1 MSSKGALT
9 ARGIQA
15 LKPGEWAA
23 DPGARGAGR
32 LQVIKLKSGALG
44 WYFRYTRNDG
54 KRDALPL
61 GTELTL
67 AEARS
72 RASLLSKQYQA
83 GSRDLR
89 DVLKADEKA
98 RLELL
103 QSSAAAEEK
112 TRRQAE
118 NTLGVLLMAY
128 CDQLKRAGKE
138 SEPEIRKALKR
149 HVETPW
155 PKIWN
160 KPATKV
166 EPDDLLQVI
175 ARLVDAGKL
184 REAGKQRSYIRAAYS
199 AAISARHDPASV
211 DHLRALK
218 ITSNPARDLVTIN
231 GSSQSRERNLTL
243 DELRSYWKHISAPGF
258 RYGPLMQ
265 FHLLTGA
272 QRIKQLSRVTRPA
285 DLDLDT
291 SIIRLYDKKG
301 RRKIARVHDVPLIPD
316 AIKALSA
323 MGNGPFVFSL
333 TNGASPANLEGMGN
347 GIDLVN
353 KSMTD
358 AGELPGGRFTAR
370 DIRRTV
376 ETRLAAAGISLE
388 DRGHLQSHGLGGVQ
402 KRHYDK
408 YARIEEMRAALI
420 TLRQLLKPKEPRVAA
435 RRSRAR
441 QIEIG
446 RMQS

>member
-1 MSSKGALT
+1 MGGKTSSKGPLT
-9 ARGIQA
+9 ARGLQA
-15 LKPGEWAA
+15 LKPGQWAA

-32 LQVIKLKSGALG
+32 LQVIKLNSGGLG
-44 WYFRYTRNDG
+44 WYFRYTKTDG

-72 RASLLSKQYQA
+72 QAALLSKQYQA
-83 GSRDLR
+83 GNRDLR
-89 DVLKADEKA
+89 DVLEAEQKA
-98 RLELL
+98 LL
-103 QSSAAAEEK
+103 DLRQASTAAEVMAK
-112 TRRQAE
+112 RQAE

-138 SEPEIRKALKR
+138 SEAEIRKALKR

-155 PKIWN
+155 PEIWG
-160 KPATKV
+160 KPASKI
-166 EPDDLLQVI
+166 EPDDLLQVV

-199 AAISARHDPASV
+199 AAISARHDPASLER
-211 DHLRALK
+211 LRALK

-231 GSSQSRERNLTL
+231 GGSQSRDRNLTL
-243 DELRSYWKHISAPGF
+243 QELRSYWKHINAAGF

-272 QRIKQLSRVTRPA
+272 QRIRQLSRAVRPG
-285 DLDLDT
+285 DLDLDAKT
-291 SIIRLYDKKG
+291 IRLYDKKG
-301 RRKIARVHDVPLIPD
+301 RRKTARVHDVPLIEE
-316 AIKALSA
+316 AIKAMHA
-323 MGNGPFVFSL
+323 MGSGTFIFSL
-333 TNGASPANLEGMGN
+333 TGGVTAANLDSMGD
-347 GIDLVN
+347 GIDTVN
-353 KSMTD
+353 RSMTA

-376 ETRLAAAGISLE
+376 ETRLAAAGVSLE
-388 DRGHLQSHGLGGVQ
+388 DRGHLQSHGLSGVQ

-408 YARIEEMRAALI
+408 YARMEEMRAALLK
-420 TLRQLLKPKEPRVAA
+420 LRNLLDVPKSPR
-435 RRSRAR
+435 RNPSKRP
-441 QIEIG
+441 
-446 RMQS
+446 QSPQG